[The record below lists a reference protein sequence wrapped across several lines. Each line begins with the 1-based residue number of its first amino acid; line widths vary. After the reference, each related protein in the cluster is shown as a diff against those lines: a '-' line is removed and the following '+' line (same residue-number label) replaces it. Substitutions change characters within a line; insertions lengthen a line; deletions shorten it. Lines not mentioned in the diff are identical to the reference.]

1 MMRQP
6 WLTVPNLVSPTLR
19 PRLRSLAR
27 RGRSCSTQDGDRTA
41 TPGGNRGMSDN
52 HPPVRFLGEATGP
65 DIVIVAEHVIP
76 VESSI

>member
-1 MMRQP
+1 
-6 WLTVPNLVSPTLR
+6 
-19 PRLRSLAR
+19 
-27 RGRSCSTQDGDRTA
+27 
-41 TPGGNRGMSDN
+41 MSDN